1 MVFLGTVSLPT
12 ASSICLVALLL
23 VFFISAALHSALPFG
38 RPHGGEPRLLAGPV
52 NNNYKILMQPDTKA
66 QHRVNEDEK
75 WRRRN
80 ARVIRGPSGRRN
92 SAFQFGLAVAH
103 CDEDFMTW
111 IDAVDEIFLP
121 NRRGKP
127 KQTRWDTAVYER
139 CGQSVSTKHSQWQRN
154 SGSEECT
161 AYLQYIV
168 DRYDELPEIIYF
180 LQPDA
185 LGFNRAKGH
194 QHTIFSSL
202 KEMVAATAPLMAL
215 NAAREDSND
224 DAPPIGFLA
233 LGKDAGADKAKL
245 VQPQNPNN
253 NPVEVLELMDKRVQP
268 AYDNATMLELVPG
281 GCFAVRRERIYTQS
295 LKYYNDLLTSIV
307 DSEDGRRMCRSLEST
322 WHIIFGEPLAIPNR
336 ARIMYHLSNDS

>member
-1 MVFLGTVSLPT
+1 M
-12 ASSICLVALLL
+12 LL
-23 VFFISAALHSALPFG
+23 
-38 RPHGGEPRLLAGPV
+38 GPV
-52 NNNYKILMQPDTKA
+52 NSNNNYKTPMRHDIKT
-66 QHRVNEDEK
+66 QHHVINEDEQ
-75 WRRRN
+75 WRRRS
-80 ARVIRGPSGRRN
+80 ARIIRGPRGRRN

-111 IDAVDEIFLP
+111 IDAVDEISLP
-121 NRRGKP
+121 NRHGKP
-127 KQTRWDTAVYER
+127 KQTRWDTVVYER
-139 CGQSVSTKHSQWQRN
+139 CGQSVSSKHSQWQRN

-185 LGFNRAKGH
+185 LGFNTAKGH

-202 KEMVAATAPLMAL
+202 KDLVAATAPLMAL

-233 LGKDAGADKAKL
+233 LGKDPRADAVKL
-245 VQPQNPNN
+245 VQPQSANKNN
-253 NPVEVLELMDKRVQP
+253 NPVEALELMDKQVRP
-268 AYDNATMLELVPG
+268 AYDDATMLELVPG
-281 GCFAVRRERIYTQS
+281 GCFAVRRERVYTQS

-307 DSEDGRRMCRSLEST
+307 DSEDGRRMCWSLEST
-322 WHIIFGEPLAIPNR
+322 WHTIFGEPLAIPNR
-336 ARIMYHLSNDS
+336 ARIMYHLSNDN